1 MRMASVVLAAALGL
15 GALAAPASAQ
25 RYVPGEVKKSVVTED
40 LAMIVGALGHQVLEQ
55 GEADNVLVLAENENQ
70 IKYVLLGTAC
80 DTNGV
85 PGCQGLLIQAQ
96 FELPPATTYETV
108 AQANLQF
115 SALNVW
121 VDFKEKSLGFTRY
134 VVLDEG
140 VTMANLRANV
150 DVLMG
155 LIGEAY
161 PVAAGEPVTAEPE
174 ASSVL

>member
-1 MRMASVVLAAALGL
+1 MQFASIVLA
-15 GALAAPASAQ
+15 GALALGTVSAPAAAQ
-25 RYVPGEVKKSVVTED
+25 QFVPGEIKKSVVNED
-40 LAMIVGALGHQVLEQ
+40 LAAVVGALGHQVLEQ
-55 GEADNVLVLAENENQ
+55 GEAGNVLVLAENQDQ

-85 PGCQGLLIQAQ
+85 TGCQGVLMQAQ
-96 FELPPATTYETV
+96 FELPLTTTYETV

-121 VDFKEKSLGFTRY
+121 VDFEQKSLGFTRY

-150 DVLMG
+150 EVLMG
-155 LIGEAY
+155 LLGDAY
-161 PVAAGEPVTAEPE
+161 PVAAGEPVAAEPE
-174 ASSVL
+174 AAPAS